1 MLTIDKSHSIDS
13 DIVIISCAT
22 TQSEMAKDVQKLA
35 VAITRAKKKLVVV
48 GDIGRLAMVG
58 PVNQIIEIV
67 RNQGWIQHIENI
79 SDELEGYL
87 PPT

>member
-1 MLTIDKSHSIDS
+1 
-13 DIVIISCAT
+13 
-22 TQSEMAKDVQKLA
+22 MAKDVQKLA

-48 GDIGRLAMVG
+48 GDIGRLAEVG
-58 PVNQIIEIV
+58 PVNQIIEII

-87 PPT
+87 PPA